1 MLSAPLGFGFAYFF
15 GKSEQMVFP
24 AFMKSR
30 IALHWQI
37 LAALTLATVTA
48 LILRLMVDTTAFGDG
63 IGRFTAAIVGLCKYT
78 GDLFMRALKMLIVPL
93 IVTSVIA
100 GITNL
105 KGVKGFARL
114 GGKTA
119 AFYICS
125 SAAAILIGLLMVN
138 LLKPGLVDGKPNKV
152 IGQAIASSRDN
163 ASEAHL
169 AKIAKAGDQDN
180 SAMFEVFRSMLPEN
194 VLSAA
199 TNNGQMLG
207 VIVFSILFAVAL
219 TRIPGD
225 EMQTMR
231 YFFMSAND
239 AMIILTGWIMA
250 LAPIGVYALILP
262 VIYETGLSLFASL
275 GKYFITVL
283 TALMI
288 HLFVVLPLIL
298 KYVGKVNP
306 LQHFKNMWSAL
317 MLAFSTASSAGT
329 LPVTMRCIED
339 GAKVPKR
346 VSSFTL
352 PLGATVNMDGTA
364 LYECVAVIFVA
375 QVMGVE
381 LSLMSQFFIVVA
393 ALLTSIGV
401 AGVPSASLVAILLI
415 LKTSG
420 IGNADAAALV
430 LLAVD
435 RPLDML
441 RTSVN
446 VFSDSCAA
454 VVVAKSEERHHAAE
468 ATA

>member
-1 MLSAPLGFGFAYFF
+1 MG
-15 GKSEQMVFP
+15 FP
-24 AFMKSR
+24 AFMKPR

-37 LAALTLATVTA
+37 LAALILATVTA
-48 LILRLMVDTTAFGDG
+48 LVLRLMGSGAGGTGLTS
-63 IGRFTAAIVGLCKYT
+63 FTDSALGSCKFV

-93 IVTSVIA
+93 IVTSVIS
-100 GITNL
+100 GIANL
-105 KGVKGFARL
+105 QGVKGFARL

-119 AFYICS
+119 AFYVCS
-125 SAAAILIGLLMVN
+125 SAAAILIGLTLVN
-138 LLKPGLVDGKPNKV
+138 LIQPGLKDGKPNAV
-152 IGQAIASSRDN
+152 IAQAFAESRDK
-163 ASEAHL
+163 ATEKEL
-169 AKIAKAGDQDN
+169 AKVEKAGEQDN

-194 VLSAA
+194 VIDAA

-219 TRIPGD
+219 TRIPGE

-231 YFFMSAND
+231 YFFKSAND

-250 LAPIGVYALILP
+250 LAPIGIYTLILP
-262 VIYETGLSLFASL
+262 VIYETGLDLFASL

-283 TALMI
+283 LALMI
-288 HLFVVLPLIL
+288 HLLVVLPLVL
-298 KYVGKVNP
+298 KYVAKVNP
-306 LQHFKNMWSAL
+306 LDHFRNMRPAL
-317 MLAFSTASSAGT
+317 MLAFSTASSSGT

-346 VSSFTL
+346 VTSFTL

-381 LSLMSQFFIVVA
+381 LSFVSQLFIVVA

-415 LKTSG
+415 LKSSQIPG
-420 IGNADAAALV
+420 AEAAALA

-454 VVVAKSEERHHAAE
+454 VVVSKSEERHEEADQAE
-468 ATA
+468 VTA